1 MQGEMVMVHSRRA
14 LDLCLALTAAWLA
27 LALCHAAIR
36 ANDSLPPDTF
46 AAPCADWVQVNDDAF
61 GMDTGGDSNYSSE
74 EGFEV
79 VVFDGQLYVGMEA
92 DNDYGARIWRT
103 KSGVR
108 VADAQADWEEVA
120 ADGEGLPFGNTPVIQ
135 NDHID
140 SLVVFES
147 ALYASTANGGNSTY
161 GTLVYSSATGA
172 PNSWTQVISAGF
184 GDVHNTN
191 FKDMQVFQGRLCGG
205 TQNKQ
210 TGAQVWCTHEGATW
224 GQKNHGGFGAT
235 VNDTRTVE
243 IWSGY
248 VYSAALYFGAQT
260 KDDGGGGDRGTL
272 YRTTDLA
279 PAQPTWTRLF
289 TGAVGS
295 RRVDILGDLDGY
307 LYIATD
313 GEGAGIHIYRSAA
326 GDAGTWSQVNT
337 AGMDGDANNAGAVVD
352 GAAIYNGALYV
363 AVTNLATGVEVWRTT
378 GVTQSGGLVD
388 WAQVGANGLGD
399 ADNGYSELI
408 PFNGYLYAW
417 TSNYATGQQ
426 VRRTSCPIGQR
437 RVITDPGAYAFPGV
451 GATLTLTA
459 SSLEAITVSVLPGA
473 YPTAR
478 PSDRAL
484 PRTYRIT
491 AAPATATFTADLAL
505 VYDPAELAAVG
516 VASDT
521 LLLARWDDRDGGAW
535 APCSAGQ
542 RARNPA
548 AHTVTCREVTTFS
561 TWIIAGEGEMPSRIG
576 LLRAEAV
583 HRPWGTRIV
592 LLVGIALGAVA
603 CAFWVRSRSTF
614 PDEVGDDLEI
624 GR

>member
-1 MQGEMVMVHSRRA
+1 MLIHSRRS
-14 LDLCLALTAAWLA
+14 LNLYLALTAAWLA
-27 LALCHAAIR
+27 LALCHAAIH
-36 ANDSLPPDTF
+36 ADGLLPPDTF
-46 AAPCADWVQVNDDAF
+46 AAPCADWAQVNDDAF

-79 VVFDGQLYVGMEA
+79 VVFEGQLYVGMEA

-103 KSGVR
+103 KSDVR

-120 ADGEGLPFGNTPVIQ
+120 ADAEGLPFGNTPVIQ

-140 SLVVFES
+140 SLAVFAG
-147 ALYASTANGGNSTY
+147 ALYASTANGGSSTY

-191 FKDMQVFQGRLCGG
+191 FKDMQVFQGWLCGG

-210 TGAQVWCTHEGATW
+210 TGAQVWCTEDGATW
-224 GQKNHGGFGAT
+224 EQKNHGGFGAT
-235 VNDTRTVE
+235 ANDIRIFE

-248 VYSAALYFGAQT
+248 VYSDALYFGAQT
-260 KDDGGGGDRGTL
+260 EDDGGGGYRGTL
-272 YRTTDLA
+272 YRTIDLM
-279 PAQPTWTRLF
+279 PPQSTWTRLF
-289 TGAVGS
+289 TGDLDS
-295 RRVDILGDLDGY
+295 RRVDILGDLTGY

-313 GEGAGIHIYRSAA
+313 GEGAGIHIYRSAT
-326 GDAGTWSQVNT
+326 GDAGTWAQVNLT
-337 AGMDGDANNAGAVVD
+337 GMDGDGYNAGAVVD
-352 GAAIYNGALYV
+352 GAAVYNGALYV

-388 WAQVGANGLGD
+388 WAQVGADGLGD

-437 RVITDPGAYAFPGV
+437 RVITEPGVYAFPGV
-451 GATLTLTA
+451 GATITLTA
-459 SSLEAITVSVLPGA
+459 GSLDAITVSVLPGA

-484 PRTYRIT
+484 PRTYRVE
-491 AAPATATFTADLAL
+491 AVPATATFTADLAL
-505 VYDPAELAAVG
+505 AYDPAELAAVG
-516 VASDT
+516 VTSDT
-521 LLLARWDDRDGGAW
+521 LLLARWAGGDSGAW
-535 APCSAGQ
+535 APCPEAR

-548 AHTVTCREVTTFS
+548 AHIVACREVATFS
-561 TWIIAGEGEMPSRIG
+561 TWIIAGEGEMPSRVG
-576 LLRAEAV
+576 SLRAEAAR
-583 HRPWGTRIV
+583 RPWGMWGG
-592 LLVGIALGAVA
+592 LLVGIASGVVTW
-603 CAFWVRSRSTF
+603 AFWSRSRPTP
-614 PDEVGDDLEI
+614 PDETQK
-624 GR
+624 R